1 MGKRE
6 LEMRVICV
14 HTGTKYS
21 QWYVDNLKHMIDNYS
36 NLKYDKFEVVTEN
49 RYDDERGVF
58 NKLLIFEKFKDD
70 QNIYFD
76 LDILIKGDCNNLLR
90 KDFTLCSAHWRPAY
104 HTPLNSSIMS
114 WQGDCSWIHDKFMEH
129 MDYYL
134 LKYNRGMDQ
143 FVYEIIK
150 DYKLYTKEDKF
161 CSYQTVLNEQDYN
174 VYLFNQRGTD
184 MLKDGWYAKYFK
196 SNS

>member
-1 MGKRE
+1 MKSLIYVSYVLRSYAIAE
-6 LEMRVICV
+6 NVPLLMVYCNSVPSNPRRV
-14 HTGTKYS
+14 
-21 QWYVDNLKHMIDNYS
+21 
-36 NLKYDKFEVVTEN
+36 E
-49 RYDDERGVF
+49 
-58 NKLLIFEKFKDD
+58 
-70 QNIYFD
+70 
-76 LDILIKGDCNNLLR
+76 
-90 KDFTLCSAHWRPAY
+90 RPAI
-104 HTPLNSSIMS
+104 SSAMY
-114 WQGDCSWIHDKFMEH
+114 F
-129 MDYYL
+129 L

>member
-1 MGKRE
+1 
-6 LEMRVICV
+6 
-14 HTGTKYS
+14 
-21 QWYVDNLKHMIDNYS
+21 MIDNYS

-76 LDILIKGDCNNLLR
+76 LDVLIKGDCNNLLR
-90 KDFTLCSAHWRPAY
+90 KEFTLCSAHWRPTY

-114 WQGDCSWIHDKFMEH
+114 WQGDCSWIHDKFMEQ

-134 LKYNRGMDQ
+134 LKYRRGMDQ
-143 FVYEIIK
+143 FIYEVIK

-161 CSYQTVLNEQDYN
+161 CSYQTILDEQDYN
-174 VYLFNQRGTD
+174 VYLFNQRGKE
-184 MLKDGWYAKYFK
+184 MLKDEWYAKYFK
-196 SNS
+196 SNI

>member
-6 LEMRVICV
+6 LEMRIICV
-14 HTGTKYS
+14 NTGTKYN

-76 LDILIKGDCNNLLR
+76 LDVLIKGDCNNLLR
-90 KDFTLCSAHWRPAY
+90 KEFTLCSAHWRPAY

-114 WQGDCSWIHDKFMEH
+114 WHGDCSWIHDKFMKQ

-134 LKYNRGMDQ
+134 LKYRRGMDQ
-143 FVYEIIK
+143 FIYEVIK

-161 CSYQTVLNEQDYN
+161 CSYQTILDEQDYN
-174 VYLFNQRGTD
+174 VYLFNQRGKE
-184 MLKDGWYAKYFK
+184 MLKDEWYAKYFK
-196 SNS
+196 SNI